1 MKDKVNFSHYDGK
14 VFNAENFKY
23 INDPIAVIVDSI
35 AILVGDYESDR
46 KQAAMLLLKA
56 LLKDEFLKDLLK
68 DVENKKAERAKKSCE
83 V

>member
-1 MKDKVNFSHYDGK
+1 MKDKTNFSNYDGK

-35 AILVGDYESDR
+35 AILVGDYEPAR

-56 LLKDEFLKDLLK
+56 LLKDNFLKDLLK
-68 DVENKKAERAKKSCE
+68 DIENEKTERAKKSCE
-83 V
+83 A